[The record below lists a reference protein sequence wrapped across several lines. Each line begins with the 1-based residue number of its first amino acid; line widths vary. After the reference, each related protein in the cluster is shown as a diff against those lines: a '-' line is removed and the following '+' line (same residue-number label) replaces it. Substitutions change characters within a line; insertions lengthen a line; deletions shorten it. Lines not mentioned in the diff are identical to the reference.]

1 MGEFEKKLERLKE
14 IVTLLEQ
21 EDLSL
26 EKGVALFEEG
36 VKLIKFCREQLEE
49 AKHKVEVFMNG
60 ILKEFKEE
68 EEDDDFR
75 EEEKI

>member
-14 IVTLLEQ
+14 IVSLLEQ

-60 ILKEFKEE
+60 VLKEFKEE
-68 EEDDDFR
+68 EGDDDFR
-75 EEEKI
+75 KEEKV